1 MNLDLRKLK
10 FFWLPVIH
18 QETQEKS
25 TYKKIVKA
33 KMYNKQTLGYA
44 RTVKERKKSIG
55 AYRYVQWNILQENK
69 ILSKVLHRYVQ
80 TIVWNARSMYFQWF
94 DSWNKFKNVHTSII
108 SSSPPLNKNIKNKIK
123 EKKKLDTHIFTH
135 TSVPSSITWKC
146 WQTERFHYLTFIF
159 IMWDTQIDGESGV
172 RGGVGGGWG

>member
-44 RTVKERKKSIG
+44 RTVKEKKKSIG

-108 SSSPPLNKNIKNKIK
+108 SKNI
-123 EKKKLDTHIFTH
+123 
-135 TSVPSSITWKC
+135 
-146 WQTERFHYLTFIF
+146 
-159 IMWDTQIDGESGV
+159 
-172 RGGVGGGWG
+172 